1 MTNGL
6 KRHSRF
12 FFAIVF
18 GGIVAGLASL
28 LFAAW
33 QMQALLGA
41 NSFFIM
47 YLGLSAHLAKSTTSQ
62 DLRRQAAADD
72 EGIILIV
79 LLAVGAVVVSLGV
92 IVWVL
97 NGQDPKL
104 WQAALALTAVPLG
117 WGTVHT
123 VAAFR
128 YAHLYYSAKSGGGLV
143 FPGTKDPNL
152 WDFYY
157 VSFGIGMTAQVSD
170 VIVDD
175 QGIRKMV
182 LLHAIGA
189 FFYNTVILALAVN
202 AALALG
208 NP

>member
-1 MTNGL
+1 MTHGL
-6 KRHSRF
+6 WRHSRF
-12 FFAIVF
+12 FFAIIF
-18 GGIVAGLASL
+18 GGIVAGLTSL

-41 NSFFIM
+41 NSFFLM
-47 YLGLSAHLAKSTTSQ
+47 YLGLSAHLSLTTTAQ
-62 DLRRQAAADD
+62 DLKRQAAADD
-72 EGIILIV
+72 EGIILIL
-79 LLAVGAVVVSLGV
+79 LLAVSAVVVSLGV

-97 NGQDPKL
+97 NGQDTKL
-104 WQAALALTAVPLG
+104 WQAALALSAVPLG
-117 WGTVHT
+117 WGTIHT

-128 YAHLYYSAKSGGGLV
+128 YAHIYYSAKSGGGLL
-143 FPGTKDPNL
+143 FPGNKEPNL

-170 VIVDD
+170 VIVDNPD
-175 QGIRKMV
+175 IRKMV

-202 AALALG
+202 AGLALG
-208 NP
+208 N

>member
-1 MTNGL
+1 MANGL
-6 KRHSRF
+6 WRHSRF
-12 FFAIVF
+12 FFAIGF
-18 GGIVAGLASL
+18 GCIVAGLASL

-41 NSFFIM
+41 NSFFMM
-47 YLGLSAHLAKSTTSQ
+47 YLGLSAHLGMSTTSQ
-62 DLRRQAAADD
+62 DLKRQAAADD
-72 EGIILIV
+72 EGIVFIV

-97 NGQDPKL
+97 NSQDTRP
-104 WQAALALTAVPLG
+104 WQAALALSAVPLG
-117 WGTVHT
+117 WGTIHT

-128 YAHLYYSAKSGGGLV
+128 YAHMYYSTKSPGGLV

-157 VSFGIGMTAQVSD
+157 VSYVIGMTAQVSD

-189 FFYNTVILALAVN
+189 FFYNTVILALSVN
-202 AALALG
+202 AGLALG